1 MCKDVPEMYGV
12 TVSMTVRD
20 GQRQAFEKLIKM
32 LIEAVKAHEPQ
43 NLAYHVLRSRAQ
55 PNHFRIVEIYAS
67 KEAFKTHLG
76 AAYVNELNTAI
87 QATLDLPA
95 QMEVVDV
102 VA

>member
-1 MCKDVPEMYGV
+1 MYGV

-20 GQRQAFEKLIKM
+20 GQREAFEKLIKM

-55 PNHFRIVEIYAS
+55 PNNFRIVEIYES

-76 AAYVNELNTAI
+76 AAYVSELNPAI
-87 QATLDLPA
+87 QATLDVAA
-95 QMEVVDV
+95 QMEMVDV